1 MTGGM
6 KSFLI
11 LLAATFTISSFAED
25 AKTNAAPS
33 PDAGKGTVLMF
44 PASSGVIS
52 APMVLTNGCISQSE
66 TTEVEGGGK
75 AVYEFTIASAGDYV
89 IRGMVSAP
97 ADDANSFFINVDAQP
112 DDQMI
117 WDIDVTSGFEE
128 RTVSWRGS
136 GTGDSDEFSPK
147 IFKLTA
153 GKHKLFIVGREAEAE
168 LKTITIRPATETK
181 EPAKKP

>member
-1 MTGGM
+1 M
-6 KSFLI
+6 KPFLI
-11 LLAATFTISSFAED
+11 RLAATFTVSSFAED
-25 AKTNAAPS
+25 VKTNATS
-33 PDAGKGTVLMF
+33 TSDAGKEPALMF
-44 PASSGVIS
+44 QASAGVIS

-66 TTEVEGGGK
+66 TTEVESGGK
-75 AVYEFTIASAGDYV
+75 AVYEFTIVNAGDYV
-89 IRGMVSAP
+89 IRGIVSAS
-97 ADDANSFFINVDAQP
+97 ADDANSFFVNIDAQP

-153 GKHKLFIVGREAEAE
+153 GKHKLFIVGREAEAQ

-181 EPAKKP
+181 EPVKKP